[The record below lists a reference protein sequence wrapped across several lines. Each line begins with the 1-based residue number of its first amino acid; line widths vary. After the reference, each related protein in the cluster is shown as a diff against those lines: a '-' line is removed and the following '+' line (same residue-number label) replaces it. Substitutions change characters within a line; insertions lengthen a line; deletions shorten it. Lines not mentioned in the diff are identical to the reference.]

1 MAGNFVNS
9 YGDVSVREDVVLNA
23 VEILT
28 AQETQVSSMLGRGT
42 AIATVHSYLT
52 DTLNLIL
59 GVYKFSLIDLDAA
72 MQTGRKA

>member
-1 MAGNFVNS
+1 MAGNYINT
-9 YGDVSVREDVVLNA
+9 YGDTSIREDVVLNA

-28 AQETQVSSMLGRGT
+28 AQETQVSSMFGRST

-52 DTLNLIL
+52 DTLNRIL